1 MGMLGYI
8 IGGTLASLLVPV
20 LILVA
25 ARFIGPMKRN
35 PKVVYT
41 VCGVLAVLASALP
54 ASSSGEWGA
63 AAISAVLA
71 LLFLWWGY
79 RRDARALAP
88 PPAPS
93 SQGPRKGTD
102 Y

>member
-1 MGMLGYI
+1 MGMIGYI
-8 IGGTLASLLVPV
+8 IGGTLTSLLVPV

-25 ARFIGPMKRN
+25 ARFIGSMQRN

-41 VCGVLAVLASALP
+41 VCAVLAVLTCMLAG
-54 ASSSGEWGA
+54 SSGNWGA

-79 RRDARALAP
+79 RRDATVLAP

-93 SQGPRKGTD
+93 ARVPRKGTD

>member
-1 MGMLGYI
+1 MGMIGYI
-8 IGGTLASLLVPV
+8 FGVTVASLLVPV
-20 LILVA
+20 LILIA

-35 PKVVYT
+35 SRVVYT
-41 VCGVLAVLASALP
+41 VCAVLAVLACALS
-54 ASSSGEWGA
+54 ASSSAEWGA
-63 AAISAVLA
+63 AVISAVLA

-93 SQGPRKGTD
+93 RVPRKGTD